1 MEDDD
6 REYGEDLQAGKPG
19 RGGSSQQG
27 DRWRIVQV
35 LSRGSYPG
43 PRQQN
48 QLAQGQPPQGPLAAS
63 HRVPGR
69 VEVRCVFGAV
79 SLDLRELI
87 VPPEGSEVDVLAV
100 GSFVHIVVPYGVNV
114 LHEGRGIG
122 GVFGGNARYAR
133 GFLGPTVRI
142 SGVAA
147 LGNVRV
153 SVRQ

>member
-1 MEDDD
+1 MEDDGT
-6 REYGEDLQAGKPG
+6 EFGGDLQAGNRG
-19 RGGSSQQG
+19 RGGFSQQG
-27 DRWRIVQV
+27 DRWRILQM
-35 LSRGSYPG
+35 LSRGSYPDSRPQG
-43 PRQQN
+43 
-48 QLAQGQPPQGPLAAS
+48 QLAQGQPPQGQLAAS

-79 SLDLRELI
+79 SLDLRELV

-100 GSFVHIVVPYGVNV
+100 CSFVHIVVPYGVNV
-114 LHEGRGIG
+114 LHKGRGIG
-122 GVFGGNARYAR
+122 GVFGGNGRYAR

>member
-1 MEDDD
+1 MEDDGT
-6 REYGEDLQAGKPG
+6 EYGEELQAGN
-19 RGGSSQQG
+19 RGTGGFSQQG
-27 DRWRIVQV
+27 EPWRIVQV
-35 LSRGSYPG
+35 LSRGTYPG
-43 PRQQN
+43 SRPQG
-48 QLAQGQPPQGPLAAS
+48 QLAPS

-69 VEVRCVFGAV
+69 VEVRCVFGRV
-79 SLDLRELI
+79 SLDLRELV

-100 GSFVHIVVPYGVNV
+100 CSFVHIVVPYGVNV
-114 LHEGRGIG
+114 LHKGRGVG